1 MSIGI
6 VLLTVAAIFVFF
18 GVAQRVLDRMYLTDR
33 TALILIALMFFGTL
47 LPNLNFGLFEI
58 SIGGGLI
65 PLGIC
70 AYLLIRAGTNKERLR
85 AVAGSVITA
94 AVVYAVSA
102 FLLPDEPEQLPFDPM
117 YLNGIVAGLVAYAF
131 GRSRRGAFICGVLG
145 VMLADVTVVVLNRM
159 NGIQQTLII
168 GGAGAFD
175 AMVIAGLLAVLL
187 AEAVGETLER
197 LTRGKKS
204 PVHSHIKHP
213 TKGKVK

>member
-1 MSIGI
+1 MSIGM

-33 TALILIALMFFGTL
+33 MALILIAMMFFGTL
-47 LPNLNFGLFEI
+47 LPNLKFGLFEI

-70 AYLLIRAGTNKERLR
+70 TYLLIRAGTNKERIR
-85 AVAGSVITA
+85 ALLGSVVTGAI
-94 AVVYAVSA
+94 VYAVSA
-102 FLLPDEPEQLPFDPM
+102 LILPDEPEQLPFDPM
-117 YLNGIVAGLVAYAF
+117 YLNGIVAGIVAYAF

-145 VMLADVTVVVLNRM
+145 VALADITVAVLNRM

-175 AMVIAGLLAVLL
+175 AMVIAGLLAVIL
-187 AEAVGETLER
+187 AEAVGETIER
-197 LTRGKKS
+197 VTRGKKS
-204 PVHSHIKHP
+204 PVHSPIQHP
-213 TKGKVK
+213 TKGRVK